1 MTRSARQAGDPA
13 LARIERVVSRIREVY
28 GREAIAVDLE
38 RDASPDVTDSSV
50 FGPPFLP
57 DGEEIPRDWRGE
69 QLTLLAQ
76 VNLTQLPANSV
87 FPPAGIL
94 QVWLECTEDDG
105 AYGMGDPDFS
115 PTAQKIFRV
124 RFFPDGGTSLAS
136 RPRAEVEAL
145 YHPDCS
151 QPPIEIDHWDDVTA
165 LRPGFSIIH
174 DAPSP
179 AGYDF
184 EPLFVRTW
192 NTCFPDEPLARAA
205 DLNVMPYD
213 DYMRDIRGMLDASGH
228 RLGGYPGFTQQD
240 PRLREDGGTD
250 FDQLLLQLGSIAD
263 APLCWGDC
271 GVGVFLIPSENLS
284 RADFSRVFYTWDCG

>member
-1 MTRSARQAGDPA
+1 
-13 LARIERVVSRIREVY
+13 
-28 GREAIAVDLE
+28 
-38 RDASPDVTDSSV
+38 
-50 FGPPFLP
+50 
-57 DGEEIPRDWRGE
+57 
-69 QLTLLAQ
+69 
-76 VNLTQLPANSV
+76 
-87 FPPAGIL
+87 
-94 QVWLECTEDDG
+94 
-105 AYGMGDPDFS
+105 MGDPDFS
-115 PTAQKIFRV
+115 PTAQKTFRV
-124 RFFPDGGTSLAS
+124 RFFPDGGTSLTS

-145 YHPDCS
+145 YRPDCS

-165 LRPGFSIIH
+165 LRPGFRIIH